1 MVADKERNIMVAGKE
16 RYIMVTSK
24 EGSNNGSW

>member
-1 MVADKERNIMVAGKE
+1 MVAEKERNIMVAGKE

>member
-1 MVADKERNIMVAGKE
+1 MVAGKERYIVVAGKE